1 MGLEEDIKQGKKFEN
16 TYEKLL
22 VNIMYTNSWLMEQQA
37 SIFKPFGITVPQYN
51 VLRILRGAHPNPCT
65 INSLIERMLDRM
77 SNASRIVDRLEA
89 KGLVERKVC
98 PSDRRAKDVVI
109 TDEGLKLLETV
120 DHQMNEWLD
129 KFNEL
134 DLRVVEK
141 ANDVLDTMRSSS
153 GA

>member
-134 DLRVVEK
+134 DLKVVEK